1 MSIPNNEGSS
11 CYHCS
16 LIVNI
21 LWINAKNIL
30 EVQGSNSIKL
40 IVEDDIVKVPSS
52 LKSTV
57 VKEDT
62 TAYLPQG
69 YNSNHTK

>member
-1 MSIPNNEGSS
+1 MSTPNNEVSS

-21 LWINAKNIL
+21 LGLTPKNIL

-57 VKEDT
+57 AKEDI
-62 TAYLPQG
+62 TAYLP
-69 YNSNHTK
+69 H